1 MNMYTLYSKYFQKSK
16 VFLYPLLGI
25 KRGSNIV
32 PEETYVSWNDAIAP
46 EDMRLVCLYRKRT
59 DQEYEYF
66 EKTLLKHPRLCDYI
80 EVDGKNVLYTFDFSD
95 LGDDWDCF
103 IGGKYSMMSMSVK
116 RKIIDFFDK
125 SGGNYV
131 YIQSFLYPNK
141 WFDKYAE
148 LLNVDVDLLKSVGEL
163 CDKPN
168 FEKESLVM
176 AVADLENIKIL
187 D

>member
-16 VFLYPLLGI
+16 VFIYPLLGI
-25 KRGSNIV
+25 KRGNNVV
-32 PEETYVSWNDAIAP
+32 PHETYISWNDTFAP
-46 EDMRLVCLYRKRT
+46 EDMRLVCLYHRRD

-66 EKTLLKHPRLCDYI
+66 ERTTLKHPRLCDYI
-80 EVDGKNVLYTFDFSD
+80 KVSEKIDLYTFDFSD

-125 SGGNYV
+125 KGGNYV
-131 YIQSFLYPNK
+131 YIQSYLYPHK
-141 WFDKYAE
+141 WYDRYAE
-148 LLNVDVDLLKSVGEL
+148 LLNVDIGLLKEVGEL
-163 CDKPN
+163 CDKPDLIK
-168 FEKESLVM
+168 EKLIMST
-176 AVADLENIKIL
+176 ANLENIKIL

>member
-1 MNMYTLYSKYFQKSK
+1 
-16 VFLYPLLGI
+16 
-25 KRGSNIV
+25 
-32 PEETYVSWNDAIAP
+32 
-46 EDMRLVCLYRKRT
+46 
-59 DQEYEYF
+59 
-66 EKTLLKHPRLCDYI
+66 LCDYVKVSDKVFI
-80 EVDGKNVLYTFDFSD
+80 YTFDFAD

-116 RKIIDFFDK
+116 RKIMDFFDK

-148 LLNVDVDLLKSVGEL
+148 LLNVDVELLKSVGEL

-168 FEKESLVM
+168 FDKEKLVM
-176 AVADLENIKIL
+176 IVADLENIRIL